1 MDGPATTTG
10 GMPPLRLEQRTGA
23 AVPANGAAGLRD
35 ILLGQRRLSAEAAAR
50 AERLQAES
58 GERLDTILTRLGIL
72 SERAIAEALAEALG
86 LTLLGPAELFAAE
99 PVAERLTPGFLR
111 HHRVL
116 PLRFERGAL
125 LLASADPLDPYPARA
140 VAFATGMPVRQ
151 AVAAAGDLDAALE
164 RLAGAAPVAAEAVVA
179 AESLEDAERLRDLS
193 SDAPVV
199 RIVNALITR
208 AVETRASD
216 IHFEPT
222 EDRLRVR
229 LRIDGV
235 LAEVEGPPPNLRQAV
250 VSRIKIMAKLN
261 IAERRLSQDGRLRF
275 AVRGKEVDFRVST
288 TPVLYGESVVLRVLD
303 RGALVLEF
311 PALGFAEDVLP
322 RYLDILQ
329 RPHGILLVTGPT
341 GSGKTTTLYT
351 SLMALNTAE
360 RKILTIEDPVEYQL
374 AGINQTQ
381 VKPQI
386 GLSFGAALRSF
397 LRQDPDIMMVGEIR
411 DLETAQIAVQAA
423 LTGHMILSTLHTND
437 AASAV
442 TRLLDMGLEPF
453 LLTSTLNAVVGQ
465 RLVRRL
471 CPACRRPRRPDA
483 ATVGTLGL
491 NRLAQVARI
500 EEIALWEPVG
510 CPACAGGFRGRTAIT
525 ELLPMSEAIARL
537 VLARAEA
544 RAIAEVAEQEGMRGM
559 FADGMLKALAGVTTP
574 DEVLRVTRDA

>member
-1 MDGPATTTG
+1 MPDAAAGPVAPWPPATT
-10 GMPPLRLEQRTGA
+10 PPTLEA
-23 AVPANGAAGLRD
+23 
-35 ILLGQRRLSAEAAAR
+35 LLLAQRRLAPEALDRAR
-50 AERLQAES
+50 RLQAES
-58 GERLDTILTRLGIL
+58 GERLDTVLTRLGIL
-72 SERAIAEALAEALG
+72 SEAALAEALAEALG
-86 LTLLGPAELFAAE
+86 LPLLGAAALPRG
-99 PVAERLTPGFLR
+99 PVLADRLSPRFLR

-116 PLRFERGAL
+116 PVAEEADGAL
-125 LLASADPLDPYPARA
+125 LLAIADPLDPYPPRA
-140 VAFATGMPVRQ
+140 VAFATGGLPVRL
-151 AVAAAGDLDAALE
+151 AVAAGGDIEAALD
-164 RLAGAAPVAAEAVVA
+164 RLHAAPEAAAPDAEAGGGSA
-179 AESLEDAERLRDLS
+179 SLEDSERLRDLAS
-193 SDAPVV
+193 EAPVV
-199 RIVNALITR
+199 RIVNALIGR
-208 AVETRASD
+208 AVEARASD
-216 IHFEPT
+216 IHMEPT

-235 LAEVEGPPPNLRQAV
+235 LQEVEGPPPALRQAV
-250 VSRIKIMAKLN
+250 VSRIKIMSKLN

-275 AVRGKEVDFRVST
+275 AVRGQEVDFRVST
-288 TPVLYGESVVLRVLD
+288 TPVVHGESVVLRILD
-303 RGALVLEF
+303 RGSLVLEF
-311 PALGFAEDVLP
+311 PALGFAGDVLE
-322 RYLDILQ
+322 RYREILH

-351 SLMALNTAE
+351 SLMALNTPE

-374 AGINQTQ
+374 DGINQTQ

-471 CPACRRPRRPDA
+471 CPHCRRPHVPSA
-483 ATVGTLGL
+483 GTVRALGL
-491 NRLAQVARI
+491 EALGAEAGMDAIR
-500 EEIALWEPVG
+500 LWEPVG
-510 CPACAGGFRGRTAIT
+510 CARCHGGFRGRSAII
-525 ELLPMSEAIARL
+525 ELLPMSEGVARL

-544 RAIAEVAEQEGMRGM
+544 RAIGELAEREGMRPM